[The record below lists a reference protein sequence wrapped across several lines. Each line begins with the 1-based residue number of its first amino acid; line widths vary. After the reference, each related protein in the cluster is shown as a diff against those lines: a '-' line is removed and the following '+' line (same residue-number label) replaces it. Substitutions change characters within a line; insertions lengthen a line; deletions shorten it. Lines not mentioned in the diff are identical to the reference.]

1 MHCLLLLI
9 PLAGGVL
16 GVALPGPNVPKVM
29 TKHVNYEPPYE
40 NNYYNEY
47 QYYEEYYYGP
57 GGQTAYAVLPGSTR
71 RIPGSVTTTAPPTAP
86 SDEPQETPPVDFLPE
101 IDSGFW
107 FDEYLDEY
115 FGYYDFSDDSFPAAL
130 QDFAPGLSS
139 YNTNDFDDDDLPPT
153 IIIGGQ
159 QFDTTSRYCLQPPCD
174 DADAALNDDEGE
186 EEEDGGDARDNIVP
200 RSPQQGLPPV
210 QGLPPLDPKNFATTQ
225 DLIFE
230 IAVRQE
236 TEREYQLWKASRAP
250 PKQPQN
256 LNDRLSAP
264 GIEMLERASF
274 RAAAIAR
281 LEEAKAAK
289 ASQAGQSSA
298 AAAASASASQ
308 AQSEAAAD
316 KSKADAASAAAAT
329 GDTAKAVQI
338 ALDKKTPPVLP
349 GTGAVV
355 QIDSKIEPLVI
366 GKKVAEAASAPLSR
380 ADKIKALHDEAKRQ
394 AQKAASIPKP
404 SGIVRRAASPQ
415 ASDVDDPT
423 PASSNGVNIE
433 ITIDNAPTTFI
444 RTPAQQTR
452 KPDWLPGSNGGAI
465 RGGDHDLASPSP
477 SADPSTVNSAVFNS
491 ILSSLMNVAN
501 QPKSTSQPQSTTK
514 KPTWLPGSNGGVVL
528 GGGNGNLASLSRTPD
543 PTMTN
548 SDLLNRVLSSLKSAA
563 NQPQLTT
570 KPWWLPGSNGGV
582 VVVGGGNG
590 NLASAPPSSSPSSSS
605 SSWSTSSTSSSS
617 TPAPLDTDSSS
628 TSSSPSSPSSTP
640 SSPSS
645 SNDFDT
651 IITALLATANQT
663 PDSSS
668 SPPPDFSYSLIR
680 DITNTFFLAA
690 DDSGTLGL
698 TSDPPTADAF
708 ASKTFALFK
717 GALAADARR
726 RLFVYYPATME
737 ALGVSRFRLAQL
749 NETAFDARAVAGVP
763 VSVGDG
769 DGGDGGGGVVERDG
783 GGESGAILVPVDA
796 EGVGYA
802 FVVCDVVADGVTENK
817 LFIVKDLDAGVQTL
831 LDQATRE
838 EVTGGEVEGCWPVA
852 LRSPLSAGL

>member
-1 MHCLLLLI
+1 MHSLLLLI

-16 GVALPGPNVPKVM
+16 GVALPGPNVPKVR

-40 NNYYNEY
+40 DNYYNEY

-71 RIPGSVTTTAPPTAP
+71 RIPGSATTTTAPPTAP

-101 IDSGFW
+101 IASGFW

-115 FGYYDFSDDSFPAAL
+115 FGYYDFSDDSFATAL
-130 QDFAPGLSS
+130 EDFAPGLSS

-159 QFDTTSRYCLQPPCD
+159 QFDTTSQYCLEPPCD
-174 DADAALNDDEGE
+174 GNDGV
-186 EEEDGGDARDNIVP
+186 RR
-200 RSPQQGLPPV
+200 RSPQDAPPV

-236 TEREYQLWKASRAP
+236 TEREYQLWKASQAP
-250 PKQPQN
+250 PKKPPT

-264 GIEMLERASF
+264 GIEQLERAQF
-274 RAAAIAR
+274 RALAIAR

-289 ASQAGQSSA
+289 AAQAGQSSA
-298 AAAASASASQ
+298 AAAASASAAQ

-316 KSKADAASAAAAT
+316 KSKAAAASAAAAT

-338 ALDKKTPPVLP
+338 VLDKKAPPLLP

-355 QIDSKIEPLVI
+355 QVDSKIEPLVI
-366 GKKVAEAASAPLSR
+366 GKKVAEAAAAPLSR
-380 ADKIKALHDEAKRQ
+380 ADKIKALHEEAKRQ

-404 SGIVRRAASPQ
+404 HGIIRRAASPKE
-415 ASDVDDPT
+415 ASDDVSPVDQPT
-423 PASSNGVNIE
+423 PTGDDDVDHIQ
-433 ITIDNAPTTFI
+433 ITTFI
-444 RTPAQQTR
+444 RHPIAQQTR
-452 KPDWLPGSNGGAI
+452 NPSWLPGSNGGAI

-477 SADPSTVNSAVFNS
+477 SADQTVNSAVFNS

-501 QPKSTSQPQSTTK
+501 QPKSTNQPQSATK

-528 GGGNGNLASLSRTPD
+528 GGGNGNLASLTKSVD
-543 PTMTN
+543 PIMTN
-548 SDLLNRVLSSLKSAA
+548 SDFLNSVLSSLKSAA
-563 NQPQLTT
+563 NQPQSTT
-570 KPWWLPGSNGGV
+570 KPWWLPGSNGG

-590 NLASAPPSSSPSSSS
+590 NLASAPPSSSLSSSPSSSS
-605 SSWSTSSTSSSS
+605 SSWSTSSWSTSTSSISSSS

-628 TSSSPSSPSSTP
+628 TSSSPSSTP
-640 SSPSS
+640 SSSSPS

-663 PDSSS
+663 PDST
-668 SPPPDFSYSLIR
+668 SPPPDFSYSIIS
-680 DITNTFFLAA
+680 DITDTLFLAA
-690 DDSGTLGL
+690 DDSGTVGL
-698 TSDPPTADAF
+698 TSDPPSIAAF

-737 ALGVSRFRLAQL
+737 ALGVSRFRVAAL
-749 NETAFDARAVAGVP
+749 NETAVDARAVAVVP
-763 VSVGDG
+763 VSV

-783 GGESGAILVPVDA
+783 GGEENVGAILVPVDA

-802 FVVCDVVADGVTENK
+802 FVTCDVVADGVTENK
-817 LFIVKDLDAGVQTL
+817 LFIVKELDAGVQTL

-852 LRSPLSAGL
+852 LRSPVAAGL